1 MVAERRTQAAAA
13 LLTNYPDT
21 DVIVADDGLQHAAL
35 YRDFELCVFDDRG
48 IGNGL
53 LLPAGVPAGAE
64 PAKSVFTVGV
74 TQDVDS
80 LNPFVGVTAAAYEI
94 FQMVY
99 PTLTEYGAKDFSI
112 QPGLAESW
120 TESPDKTFWTY
131 KIRPG
136 LKWSDDVPLT
146 AKDAAYTFNRII
158 NGTFEKVN
166 YGNYVGNI
174 TKAEAPDD
182 TTLILRVDKPSPI
195 MEKLAVYIL
204 PEHVYSKIDETAIQ
218 SFKDEPTDGKP
229 VVGAGPYLTAE
240 RQVGQFTRM
249 VANPNFYRGKPAVD
263 EVVFKFYANP
273 DALGQA
279 LRKGEIDY
287 ADSLESN
294 VFDSLADVPNIKRL
308 SAVYSGF
315 NELAFNTGAATI
327 DNKPIGDGN
336 PLLKDK
342 RLREAIGWSIDR
354 KALVEKVLGGHGSV
368 GSTLIPPMYADWHL
382 SPPNEVSYDPD
393 KARSLLDAAGY
404 PLGPNGVRQDAT
416 GAPLK
421 FRLFGRSDKAASK
434 KAVEFIKNYLADI
447 GVETTVTL
455 IAEDALTEKIG
466 QGEYDMFEWGWVVE
480 PDPGYQLS
488 TFTCDKRSYEDGGS
502 IVANLSDS
510 FYCNPEYDALFT
522 AQSTET
528 DPAKRIEIVKQMQ
541 QILYDDWPYAITYYY
556 DNLVAYRSDRF
567 EGFIPQPAPDGSY
580 LFQYG
585 TWTYENLKP
594 VQAADSGQAGGG
606 LSPAVIGGIVAAVA
620 VLGGL
625 ALLVLRRRRTVG
637 ADDRE

>member
-1 MVAERRTQAAAA
+1 MAYRPARLVA
-13 LLTNYPDT
+13 
-21 DVIVADDGLQHAAL
+21 VILFVL
-35 YRDFELCVFDDRG
+35 
-48 IGNGL
+48 GL

-64 PAKSVFTVGV
+64 PAPAKSVFTVGV

-136 LKWSDDVPLT
+136 LKWSDGVPLT

-204 PEHVYSKIDETAIQ
+204 PEHIYSKIDETAIQ

-240 RQVGQFTRM
+240 RQVGQFIRM
-249 VANPNFYRGKPAVD
+249 VANPNFYLGKPAVD

-287 ADSLESN
+287 ADSLEAN

-315 NELAFNTGAATI
+315 NELAFNTGAATT

-382 SPPNEVSYDPD
+382 TPPNEVSYDPD

-404 PLGPNGVRQDAT
+404 RVGPDGIRQDAT

-421 FRLFGRSDKAASK
+421 FRLFGRSDKATSK
-434 KAVEFIKNYLADI
+434 KAVEFIKNYLADVGI
-447 GVETTVTL
+447 EATVTL
-455 IAEDALTEKIG
+455 IAEDALTEKVG

-567 EGFIPQPAPDGSY
+567 EGFVPQPAPDGSY

-594 VQAADSGQAGGG
+594 VQAADSGEAGGG

-625 ALLVLRRRRTVG
+625 ALLLLRRNRTAG

>member
-1 MVAERRTQAAAA
+1 MAYRPARLVA
-13 LLTNYPDT
+13 
-21 DVIVADDGLQHAAL
+21 VILFVL
-35 YRDFELCVFDDRG
+35 
-48 IGNGL
+48 GL

-404 PLGPNGVRQDAT
+404 RVGPDGIRQDAT

>member
-1 MVAERRTQAAAA
+1 MVDRPARLVA
-13 LLTNYPDT
+13 
-21 DVIVADDGLQHAAL
+21 VILFVL
-35 YRDFELCVFDDRG
+35 
-48 IGNGL
+48 GL

-64 PAKSVFTVGV
+64 PAPAKSVFTVGV

-136 LKWSDDVPLT
+136 LKWSDGVPLT

-182 TTLILRVDKPSPI
+182 ATLILRVDKPSPI

-204 PEHVYSKIDETAIQ
+204 PEHVYSQIDETAIQ

-229 VVGAGPYLTAE
+229 VVGAGPYLTSE

-287 ADSLESN
+287 ADSLEAN

-404 PLGPNGVRQDAT
+404 RVGPDGIRQDAT

-421 FRLFGRSDKAASK
+421 FRLFGRSDKATSK

-466 QGEYDMFEWGWVVE
+466 QGEFDMFEWGWVVE

-510 FYCNPEYDALFT
+510 FYCNPEYDALFA

-567 EGFIPQPAPDGSY
+567 EGFVPQPAPDGSY

-594 VQAADSGQAGGG
+594 VQAAGSVQAGSG

-625 ALLVLRRRRTVG
+625 ALLMLRRNRTAG

>member
-1 MVAERRTQAAAA
+1 MAYRPARLVA
-13 LLTNYPDT
+13 
-21 DVIVADDGLQHAAL
+21 VILFVL
-35 YRDFELCVFDDRG
+35 
-48 IGNGL
+48 GL

-528 DPAKRIEIVKQMQ
+528 DPAKRIEIVRQMQ

-567 EGFIPQPAPDGSY
+567 EGFVPQPAPDGSY

-594 VQAADSGQAGGG
+594 VQAADSGQAGSSS
-606 LSPAVIGGIVAAVA
+606 SPAMIGGIVAAVA

-625 ALLVLRRRRTVG
+625 TMLLLRRRRTVG

>member
-1 MVAERRTQAAAA
+1 MAYRPARLVT
-13 LLTNYPDT
+13 
-21 DVIVADDGLQHAAL
+21 VILFVL
-35 YRDFELCVFDDRG
+35 
-48 IGNGL
+48 GL
-53 LLPAGVPAGAE
+53 LLPAGVPAGAA

-136 LKWSDDVPLT
+136 LKWSDGVPLT

-166 YGNYVGNI
+166 YGSYVGNI

-204 PEHVYSKIDETAIQ
+204 PEHVYSTIDETAIQ

-249 VANPNFYRGKPAVD
+249 VANPDFYRGKPAVD

-287 ADSLESN
+287 ADGMEAN

-315 NELAFNTGAATI
+315 NELAFNTGAATV

-393 KARSLLDAAGY
+393 KARALLDAAGY
-404 PLGPNGVRQDAT
+404 PVGPNGIRQAAT

-480 PDPGYQLS
+480 PDPDYQLS

-594 VQAADSGQAGGG
+594 VQAADSGQASSGS
-606 LSPAVIGGIVAAVA
+606 SPAMIGGIVAAVA
-620 VLGGL
+620 LLGGL
-625 ALLVLRRRRTVG
+625 TMLLLRRRRTAG

>member
-1 MVAERRTQAAAA
+1 MAYRPARLVA
-13 LLTNYPDT
+13 
-21 DVIVADDGLQHAAL
+21 VILFVL
-35 YRDFELCVFDDRG
+35 
-48 IGNGL
+48 GL

-393 KARSLLDAAGY
+393 RARSLLDAAGY

-434 KAVEFIKNYLADI
+434 KAVEFIKNYLADV

-510 FYCNPEYDALFT
+510 FYCNPEYDALFA

-528 DPAKRIEIVKQMQ
+528 DPAKRIEIVRQMQ

>member
-1 MVAERRTQAAAA
+1 MAYRPARLVA
-13 LLTNYPDT
+13 
-21 DVIVADDGLQHAAL
+21 VILFVL
-35 YRDFELCVFDDRG
+35 
-48 IGNGL
+48 GL

-64 PAKSVFTVGV
+64 PAPAKSVFTVGV

-80 LNPFVGVTAAAYEI
+80 MNPFVGVTAAAYEI

-136 LKWSDDVPLT
+136 LKWSDGVPLT

-204 PEHVYSKIDETAIQ
+204 PEHIYSKIDETAIQ

-240 RQVGQFTRM
+240 RQVGQFIRM
-249 VANPNFYRGKPAVD
+249 VANPNFYLGKPAVD

-287 ADSLESN
+287 ADSLEAN

-315 NELAFNTGAATI
+315 NELAFNTGAATT

-382 SPPNEVSYDPD
+382 TPPNEVSYDPD

-404 PLGPNGVRQDAT
+404 RVGPDGIRQDAT

-421 FRLFGRSDKAASK
+421 FRLFGRSDKATSK
-434 KAVEFIKNYLADI
+434 KAVEFIKNYLADVGI
-447 GVETTVTL
+447 EATVTL
-455 IAEDALTEKIG
+455 IAEDALTEKVG

-567 EGFIPQPAPDGSY
+567 EGFVPQPAPDGSY

-594 VQAADSGQAGGG
+594 VQAADSGEAGGG

-625 ALLVLRRRRTVG
+625 ALLLLRRNRTAG

>member
-1 MVAERRTQAAAA
+1 MTYRPARLVA
-13 LLTNYPDT
+13 
-21 DVIVADDGLQHAAL
+21 VILFVL
-35 YRDFELCVFDDRG
+35 
-48 IGNGL
+48 GL
-53 LLPAGVPAGAE
+53 LLPAGIPAGAE
-64 PAKSVFTVGV
+64 PASGKSILTVGV

-80 LNPFVGVTAAAYEI
+80 LNPFVGITAAAYEI

-146 AKDAAYTFNRII
+146 ARDAAYTFNRII

-195 MEKLAVYIL
+195 MEKLVVYIL

-287 ADSLESN
+287 ADSLEAN

-354 KALVEKVLGGHGSV
+354 KALVEKVLGGQGSL

-382 SPPNEVSYDPD
+382 TPPNEVSYDPD

-404 PLGPNGVRQDAT
+404 RVGPDGIRQDAT

-421 FRLFGRSDKAASK
+421 FRLFGRSDKATSK
-434 KAVEFIKNYLADI
+434 KAVEFIKNYLADVGI
-447 GVETTVTL
+447 EATVTL
-455 IAEDALTEKIG
+455 IAEDALTEKVG

-480 PDPGYQLS
+480 PDPDYQLS

-510 FYCNPEYDALFT
+510 FYCNPEYDALFA

-567 EGFIPQPAPDGSY
+567 EGFVPQPAPDGSY

-594 VQAADSGQAGGG
+594 VQAADSGEAGGG

-625 ALLVLRRRRTVG
+625 ALLLLRRNRTAG

>member
-1 MVAERRTQAAAA
+1 MVYRTARLVA
-13 LLTNYPDT
+13 
-21 DVIVADDGLQHAAL
+21 VILFV
-35 YRDFELCVFDDRG
+35 
-48 IGNGL
+48 IGL

-64 PAKSVFTVGV
+64 PAPAKSVFTVGV

-136 LKWSDDVPLT
+136 LKWSDGVPLT

-606 LSPAVIGGIVAAVA
+606 LSPAVIGGIVAAAA
-620 VLGGL
+620 VLGAL

>member
-1 MVAERRTQAAAA
+1 MVDRPARLVA
-13 LLTNYPDT
+13 
-21 DVIVADDGLQHAAL
+21 VILFVL
-35 YRDFELCVFDDRG
+35 
-48 IGNGL
+48 GL

-64 PAKSVFTVGV
+64 PAKSVFAVGV

-80 LNPFVGVTAAAYEI
+80 LNPFVGVTVAAYEI

-136 LKWSDDVPLT
+136 LKWSDGVPLT

-158 NGTFEKVN
+158 NGAFEKVN

-204 PEHVYSKIDETAIQ
+204 PEHVYSTIDETAIQ

-287 ADSLESN
+287 ADSLEAN

-315 NELAFNTGAATI
+315 NELAFNTGAATT

-404 PLGPNGVRQDAT
+404 RVGPDGIRQDAT

-421 FRLFGRSDKAASK
+421 FRLFGRSDKATSK
-434 KAVEFIKNYLADI
+434 KAVEFIKNYLADVGI
-447 GVETTVTL
+447 ETTVTL

-466 QGEYDMFEWGWVVE
+466 QGQFDMFEWGWVVE

-510 FYCNPEYDALFT
+510 FYCNPEYDALFA

-541 QILYDDWPYAITYYY
+541 QILYDDWPYAINYYY

-606 LSPAVIGGIVAAVA
+606 SSPAVIGGIVAAVA

-625 ALLVLRRRRTVG
+625 ALLLLRRNRTAG

>member
-1 MVAERRTQAAAA
+1 MAYRPARLVA
-13 LLTNYPDT
+13 
-21 DVIVADDGLQHAAL
+21 VILFVL
-35 YRDFELCVFDDRG
+35 
-48 IGNGL
+48 GL

-204 PEHVYSKIDETAIQ
+204 PEHIYSKIDETAIQ

>member
-1 MVAERRTQAAAA
+1 MAYRPARLVA
-13 LLTNYPDT
+13 
-21 DVIVADDGLQHAAL
+21 VILFVL
-35 YRDFELCVFDDRG
+35 
-48 IGNGL
+48 GL

-64 PAKSVFTVGV
+64 PAKSVFAVGV

-80 LNPFVGVTAAAYEI
+80 LNPFVGVTVAAYEI

-136 LKWSDDVPLT
+136 LKWSDGVPLT

-158 NGTFEKVN
+158 NGAFEKVN

-204 PEHVYSKIDETAIQ
+204 PEHVYSTIDETAIQ

-287 ADSLESN
+287 ADSLEAN

-315 NELAFNTGAATI
+315 NELAFNTGAATT

-404 PLGPNGVRQDAT
+404 RVGPDGIRQDAT

-421 FRLFGRSDKAASK
+421 FRLFGRSDKATSK
-434 KAVEFIKNYLADI
+434 KAVEFIKNYLADVGI
-447 GVETTVTL
+447 ETTVTL

-466 QGEYDMFEWGWVVE
+466 QGQFDMFEWGWVVE

-510 FYCNPEYDALFT
+510 FYCNPEYDALFA

-541 QILYDDWPYAITYYY
+541 QILYDDWPYAINYYY

-606 LSPAVIGGIVAAVA
+606 SSPAVIGGIVAAVA

-625 ALLVLRRRRTVG
+625 ALLLLRRNRTAG

>member
-1 MVAERRTQAAAA
+1 MAYRPARLVA
-13 LLTNYPDT
+13 
-21 DVIVADDGLQHAAL
+21 VILFVL
-35 YRDFELCVFDDRG
+35 
-48 IGNGL
+48 GL

-368 GSTLIPPMYADWHL
+368 GSTLIPPMDADWHL

>member
-1 MVAERRTQAAAA
+1 MVDRPARLVA
-13 LLTNYPDT
+13 
-21 DVIVADDGLQHAAL
+21 VILFVL
-35 YRDFELCVFDDRG
+35 
-48 IGNGL
+48 GL

-64 PAKSVFTVGV
+64 PAPAKSVFTVGV

-112 QPGLAESW
+112 EPGLAESW
-120 TESPDKTFWTY
+120 AESPDKTFWTY

-136 LKWSDDVPLT
+136 LKWSDGVPLT

-182 TTLILRVDKPSPI
+182 TSLILRVDKPSPI

-204 PEHVYSKIDETAIQ
+204 PEHVYSTIDETAIQ

-315 NELAFNTGAATI
+315 NELAFNTGAATV

-404 PLGPNGVRQDAT
+404 PVGPNGIRQDAT

-466 QGEYDMFEWGWVVE
+466 QGEYDMFEYGWVVE

-488 TFTCDKRSYEDGGS
+488 TFTCDKRSYEDAGS

-567 EGFIPQPAPDGSY
+567 EGFVPQPAPDGSY

-594 VQAADSGQAGGG
+594 VQAADSGQAGSGS
-606 LSPAVIGGIVAAVA
+606 SPAMIGGIVAAVA

-625 ALLVLRRRRTVG
+625 TMLLLRRRRTAG

>member
-1 MVAERRTQAAAA
+1 MAYRPARLVA
-13 LLTNYPDT
+13 
-21 DVIVADDGLQHAAL
+21 VILFVL
-35 YRDFELCVFDDRG
+35 
-48 IGNGL
+48 GL

-229 VVGAGPYLTAE
+229 IVGAGPYLTAE

-315 NELAFNTGAATI
+315 NELAFNTGAATK

-488 TFTCDKRSYEDGGS
+488 TFTCDKRSYEDGGT

-510 FYCNPEYDALFT
+510 FYCNPEYDKLFA

-528 DPAKRIEIVKQMQ
+528 DPAKRVEIVKQMQ

-567 EGFIPQPAPDGSY
+567 EGFVPQPAPDGSY

-594 VQAADSGQAGGG
+594 VTATGLSRAGGG
-606 LSPAVIGGIVAAVA
+606 SSSAVIGGIVAAAA
-620 VLGGL
+620 VLGAL
-625 ALLVLRRRRTVG
+625 ALLVLRRRRTAG

>member
-1 MVAERRTQAAAA
+1 MVDRPARLVA
-13 LLTNYPDT
+13 
-21 DVIVADDGLQHAAL
+21 VILFVL
-35 YRDFELCVFDDRG
+35 
-48 IGNGL
+48 GL

-136 LKWSDDVPLT
+136 LKWSDGVPLT

-204 PEHVYSKIDETAIQ
+204 PEHVYSTIDETAIQ

-287 ADSLESN
+287 ADSLEAN

-315 NELAFNTGAATI
+315 NELAFNTGAATT

-404 PLGPNGVRQDAT
+404 RVGPDGIRQDAT

-421 FRLFGRSDKAASK
+421 FRLFGRSDKATSK
-434 KAVEFIKNYLADI
+434 KAVEFIKNYLADVGI
-447 GVETTVTL
+447 ETTVTL

-466 QGEYDMFEWGWVVE
+466 QGQFDMFEWGWVVE

-510 FYCNPEYDALFT
+510 FYCSPEYDALFAT
-522 AQSTET
+522 QSTET

-541 QILYDDWPYAITYYY
+541 QILYDDWPYAINYYY

>member
-1 MVAERRTQAAAA
+1 MAYRPARLVT
-13 LLTNYPDT
+13 
-21 DVIVADDGLQHAAL
+21 VILFVL
-35 YRDFELCVFDDRG
+35 
-48 IGNGL
+48 GL
-53 LLPAGVPAGAE
+53 LLPAGVPAGAA

-136 LKWSDDVPLT
+136 LKWSDGVPLT

-166 YGNYVGNI
+166 YGSYVGNI

-204 PEHVYSKIDETAIQ
+204 PEHVYSTIDETAIQ

-249 VANPNFYRGKPAVD
+249 VANPDFYRGKPAVD

-287 ADSLESN
+287 ADGMEAN

-315 NELAFNTGAATI
+315 NELAFNTGAATV

-393 KARSLLDAAGY
+393 KARALLDAAGY
-404 PLGPNGVRQDAT
+404 PVGPNGIRQDAT

-480 PDPGYQLS
+480 PDPDYQLS

-528 DPAKRIEIVKQMQ
+528 DPAKHIEIVKQMQ

-594 VQAADSGQAGGG
+594 VQAADSGQASSGS
-606 LSPAVIGGIVAAVA
+606 SPAMIGGIVAAVA
-620 VLGGL
+620 LLGGL
-625 ALLVLRRRRTVG
+625 TMLLLRRRRTAG

>member
-1 MVAERRTQAAAA
+1 MAYRPARLVA
-13 LLTNYPDT
+13 
-21 DVIVADDGLQHAAL
+21 VILFVL
-35 YRDFELCVFDDRG
+35 
-48 IGNGL
+48 GL

-510 FYCNPEYDALFT
+510 FYCNPEYDKLFA

-528 DPAKRIEIVKQMQ
+528 DPAKRVEIVKQMQ

-567 EGFIPQPAPDGSY
+567 EGFVPQPAPNGSY

-594 VQAADSGQAGGG
+594 VKAADSGQAGSSS
-606 LSPAVIGGIVAAVA
+606 SPAMIGGIVAAVA

-625 ALLVLRRRRTVG
+625 TMLLLRRRRTAG

>member
-1 MVAERRTQAAAA
+1 MAYRPARLVA
-13 LLTNYPDT
+13 
-21 DVIVADDGLQHAAL
+21 VILFVL
-35 YRDFELCVFDDRG
+35 
-48 IGNGL
+48 GL

-594 VQAADSGQAGGG
+594 VQAADSGQAGSG

>member
-1 MVAERRTQAAAA
+1 MAYRPARLVA
-13 LLTNYPDT
+13 
-21 DVIVADDGLQHAAL
+21 VILFVL
-35 YRDFELCVFDDRG
+35 
-48 IGNGL
+48 GL

-64 PAKSVFTVGV
+64 PAPTKSVFTVGV

-80 LNPFVGVTAAAYEI
+80 LNPFVGITAAAYEI

-136 LKWSDDVPLT
+136 LKWSDGVPLT
-146 AKDAAYTFNRII
+146 ARDAAYTFNRII

-249 VANPNFYRGKPAVD
+249 VANPNFYLGKPAVD

-287 ADSLESN
+287 ADSLEAN
-294 VFDSLADVPNIKRL
+294 VFDSLAGVPNIKRL

-382 SPPNEVSYDPD
+382 APPTEVSYDPD

-404 PLGPNGVRQDAT
+404 RVGPDGIRQDAT
-416 GAPLK
+416 GAPLN
-421 FRLFGRSDKAASK
+421 FRLFGRSDKATSK
-434 KAVEFIKNYLADI
+434 KAVEFIKNYLADV

-466 QGEYDMFEWGWVVE
+466 QGEFDMFEWGWVVE
-480 PDPGYQLS
+480 PDPDYQLS

-510 FYCNPEYDALFT
+510 FYCNPEYDALFA

-528 DPAKRIEIVKQMQ
+528 DAAKRMEIVKQMQ

-567 EGFIPQPAPDGSY
+567 EGFVPQPAPDGSY

-594 VQAADSGQAGGG
+594 VQAADSGEAGGG

-625 ALLVLRRRRTVG
+625 ALLLLRRNRTVG